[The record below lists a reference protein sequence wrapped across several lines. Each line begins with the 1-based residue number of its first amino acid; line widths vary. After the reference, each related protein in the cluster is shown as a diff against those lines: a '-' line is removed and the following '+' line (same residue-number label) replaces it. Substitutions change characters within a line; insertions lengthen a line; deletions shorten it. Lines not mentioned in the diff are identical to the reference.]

1 MITKD
6 ITSLKIHKLSQEQYD
21 RELEAGR
28 IDANAIYLTPYDDNN
43 ANIFVQPDEPVG
55 AEEGTLWYDTDEP
68 AYGVSGG
75 NVDLTGYAT
84 EEYVD
89 KAIAEIDLSGVE
101 AADNVYVQAEE
112 PVDAED
118 GAVWIDLDED
128 GSEGATVE
136 IEVDGTLSQAGMA
149 ADAKA
154 VGDALA
160 DKQPVGD
167 YALKSEIPTN
177 FLTEIPEEYVTEGEL
192 NAKGYIT
199 SFTETDPTV
208 PSWAKAATK
217 PAYTAAEVGADA
229 SGTANSIVS
238 THNTASDAHND
249 IRFMIGDLSGLQT
262 TAKDNLVAAINEA
275 AASGGG
281 GTGLPTGGS
290 ADSNVLIVTV
300 STTNGSI
307 FTASHSYTEIKAA
320 VQAGKAVF
328 LNVMNQTIYE
338 FTMFTTTVSKAVFT
352 KATVNEGIATGNSAH
367 VDDNKNVTFYE
378 TVTVPIPSG
387 GTAGQVLTMGSDGKA
402 VWADATGGASLPAA
416 EEVAFG

>member
-28 IDANAIYLTPYDDNN
+28 IDADAFYLTPYDDSNN
-43 ANIFVQPDEPVG
+43 ANIYVQPNAPVDV
-55 AEEGTLWYDTDEP
+55 EDGTLWYDTDEP

-128 GSEGATVE
+128 GGEDTATE
-136 IEVDGTLSQAGMA
+136 IEVDDTLSQAGMA

-160 DKQPVGD
+160 DKQPIGD

-177 FLTEIPEEYVTEGEL
+177 FLTEIPEEYVTESEL

-238 THNTASDAHND
+238 THNTASDAHSD
-249 IRFMIGDLSGLQT
+249 IRLMIGDLSGLQT
-262 TAKDNLVAAINEA
+262 TAKGSLVAAINEA

-281 GTGLPTGGS
+281 S
-290 ADSNVLIVTV
+290 ADSEFFVVNITPT
-300 STTNGSI
+300 SDTGG
-307 FTASHSYTEIKAA
+307 TASHSSSEIKAA
-320 VQAGKAVF
+320 VDAGKIPIAVIS
-328 LNVMNQTIYE
+328 QTGM
-338 FTMFTTTVSKAVFT
+338 TMTCLTASEAIAMFYYTTVFVT
-352 KATVNEGIATGNSAH
+352 DGNNDAYESTMMMMNI
-367 VDDNKNVTFYE
+367 NKNKEAVVDIQKAIGLPT
-378 TVTVPIPSG
+378 G
-387 GTAGQVLTMGSDGKA
+387 GTAGQVLTIGEDGNP
-402 VWADATGGASLPAA
+402 VWADSTGGASIPSAL
-416 EEVAFG
+416 EVKF

>member
-1 MITKD
+1 MNTENL
-6 ITSLKIHKLSQEQYD
+6 TALKIHKLTQEQYD

-136 IEVDGTLSQAGMA
+136 IEVDDTLSQTGMA

-160 DKQPVGD
+160 EKQPIGD

-177 FLTEIPEEYVTEGEL
+177 FLTEIPGEYVTESEL

-199 SFTETDPTV
+199 NFTETDPTV

-275 AASGGG
+275 AASE
-281 GTGLPTGGS
+281 
-290 ADSNVLIVTV
+290 VLIVTV
-300 STTNGSI
+300 DTVDTVDTETM
-307 FTASHSYTEIKAA
+307 TASHSASEIYAA
-320 VQAGKAVF
+320 VTAGLLVIVRNGNLTMTLDRVSETEAVF
-328 LNVMNQTIYE
+328 ITAFTIDG
-338 FTMFTTTVSKAVFT
+338 AVLGGNI
-352 KATVNEGIATGNSAH
+352 VIAN
-367 VDDNKNVTFYE
+367 DK
-378 TVTVPIPSG
+378 TVTMESNGIIGVPAG
-387 GTAGQVLTMGSDGKA
+387 GTAGQVLTMGEDGKA
-402 VWADATGGASLPAA
+402 VWADAPSGGGSGNVPSA
-416 EEVAFG
+416 EGVGF